1 MTKIVGSG
9 SISQRHG
16 SADPDRIRIHTKISL
31 DFSIFRNVLLDHVLR
46 AKVADFGLTL
56 DLEEEREEGGE
67 GRPVI
72 ALYWSA
78 PEAVGQSAP

>member
-1 MTKIVGSG
+1 
-9 SISQRHG
+9 
-16 SADPDRIRIHTKISL
+16 
-31 DFSIFRNVLLDHVLR
+31 VLLDHVLR

-78 PEAVGQSAP
+78 PEAVGQSASTIE

>member
-1 MTKIVGSG
+1 M
-9 SISQRHG
+9 
-16 SADPDRIRIHTKISL
+16 
-31 DFSIFRNVLLDHVLR
+31 LLDHVLR

-56 DLEEEREEGGE
+56 DLEEEREEE

-78 PEAVGQSAP
+78 PEAVGQFTEYTE